1 MKRKPRVGPPQTPQ
15 DRRETWGEGR
25 WRCREMR
32 DGEGTRTSVRG
43 HTRTH
48 ARTGKDQGCPSLLQ
62 LAAARTSGKDQASKR
77 HFSPSCHE
85 ASAERGWATITG
97 LCLQATSGLSQS
109 GFDGGHQLQ
118 KLALRVHVA
127 IASLLGVNQL
137 SRYEHFKEAGNLGSP
152 LAADVQT
159 ARELIF

>member
-1 MKRKPRVGPPQTPQ
+1 
-15 DRRETWGEGR
+15 
-25 WRCREMR
+25 MR

-62 LAAARTSGKDQASKR
+62 PAAARTSGKDQASKR

-97 LCLQATSGLSQS
+97 LCG
-109 GFDGGHQLQ
+109 
-118 KLALRVHVA
+118 
-127 IASLLGVNQL
+127 
-137 SRYEHFKEAGNLGSP
+137 EEAGSG
-152 LAADVQT
+152 VQT
-159 ARELIF
+159 TGRGRMKASRFPASHLLSFPCNKLLCGVEQLCCVLSPARVTEPDRGFRDS